1 MELNVPDTVNGA
13 ITFGVAG
20 FVLIFAALAGIG
32 LILAALPMLLGAG
45 EARRD
50 KSASQDPQTEPLG
63 EGHIAAIS
71 AALATVVG
79 AHRIVRIE
87 PHHNGVVWQSE
98 GRSAQHGSHS
108 LSHPSPSRRHENEGH
123 HHGAE
128 VQNNRR
134 RAAI

>member
-20 FVLIFAALAGIG
+20 FVLIFAAMLGIG
-32 LILAALPMLLGAG
+32 LILTALPMLLGAQ
-45 EARRD
+45 RRERP
-50 KSASQDPQTEPLG
+50 ASQDPQIEPLE

-71 AALATVVG
+71 ATIAAIVG

-98 GRSAQHGSHS
+98 GRAAQHGSHS
-108 LSHPSPSRRHENEGH
+108 ISHPSPSRRHDNEGH
-123 HHGAE
+123 HNGAE
-128 VQNNRR
+128 VQNHRR

>member
-20 FVLIFAALAGIG
+20 FVLIFAALVGIG
-32 LILAALPMLLGAG
+32 LILAALPILLGAG

-50 KSASQDPQTEPLG
+50 KSASRDPQIEPLD

-71 AALATVVG
+71 ATIAAVVG

-98 GRSAQHGSHS
+98 GRAAQHGSHS
-108 LSHPSPSRRHENEGH
+108 LSHPSPSRRHDNEGH
-123 HHGAE
+123 HNGAE